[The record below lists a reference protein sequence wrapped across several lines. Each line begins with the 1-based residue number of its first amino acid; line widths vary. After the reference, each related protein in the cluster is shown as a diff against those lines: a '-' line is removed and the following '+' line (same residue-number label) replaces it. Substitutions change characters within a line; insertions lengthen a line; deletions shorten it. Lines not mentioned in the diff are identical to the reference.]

1 MTNEM
6 IVALSWTFG
15 AIIIVAFLAYLWFY
29 KIKKRQV
36 FSTKKIVIY
45 GAFFA
50 IFLIQNALWIPLSHL
65 PVIPWSMDSV
75 TVIAIGFLF
84 GPLEAMVYG
93 FIADLFG
100 ALISGWAPL
109 PIYMLKYPIT
119 GLVSG
124 VLGDVYKSKFKINDS
139 YSFIILQVV
148 IAIFVVTPI
157 VIANTNQDALDES
170 GVSEALVYS
179 AAAVSF
185 VLFEALGIYFV
196 KKKDKKQFMLFVF
209 VALAAVISRIVTGW
223 LIQTMADTYYWGY
236 PFELSMLARIITSSY
251 LTPATALISY
261 GIISSSIYAMKVV
274 NY

>member
-1 MTNEM
+1 MSNSA
-6 IVALSWTFG
+6 IVAVSWTLG
-15 AIIIVAFLAYLWFY
+15 AILIAVFLAYVWYY

-50 IFLIQNALWIPLSHL
+50 IFLIQNAIWIPLSHL

-93 FIADLFG
+93 LIADIFG

-124 VLGDVYKSKFKINDS
+124 VLGDVYKSKFKIKDS
-139 YSFIILQVV
+139 YSFVLLQVI
-148 IAIFVVTPI
+148 IAIFVITPI
-157 VIANTNQDALDES
+157 VIMNTNQEALDES

-179 AAAVSF
+179 AAAISF
-185 VLFEALGIYFV
+185 VLFEMLGIYFF
-196 KKKDKKQFMLFVF
+196 KKKDNKQFMLFVF

-236 PFELSMLARIITSSY
+236 PFEISLLARIITSSY

-261 GIISSSIYAMKVV
+261 GIISSSFYAMKVV